1 MDRMTF
7 LDASF
12 LYSETENDLHHNA
25 WLGIFEGPPPTGD
38 EFQRHIASKLPAIPR
53 YRQRVRFVPQ
63 DLAAPVWVDDVHFH
77 LPHHVRHI
85 ALPAPGTE
93 QQLRDLFTTLMA
105 QPLDRNKPLWEMWMV
120 EGLED
125 GRWALISKLHH
136 CMADGAT
143 TTDIT
148 TLLLDREP
156 VAALTPPDDWHPEP
170 SPTDAELVQAAMQEA
185 ESNRIDQA
193 GRYFSLLGSLRE
205 QMAEV
210 DKAFTS
216 LGESLSKPL
225 SVESLNGPIGPHRR
239 WAWAKADLSEVNQVR
254 QALGGTV
261 NDVVLAL
268 VARAFRDL
276 LVSRGEDVEG
286 RTVRSM
292 VPVSV
297 RIAGEQDGNRV
308 SSMYAELPVGVAD
321 PVERLAA
328 IRAQMD
334 GLKASKQ
341 ALAGDVLASLTGFQP
356 PALLAMGARAATHA
370 SSPVNTV
377 TTNVPG
383 PQFPL
388 YVLGRKM
395 LDDYPYITLAS
406 TVRLATTV
414 FSYDGV
420 LRFGVTGDYESTP
433 DIETFARGLSSGL
446 DELVAASSAKAAA
459 SKPRRKQEQG
469 TKPKRPTKS
478 AGTATRRPAAKKTAK
493 PTTPKESGS

>member
-1 MDRMTF
+1 M
-7 LDASF
+7 
-12 LYSETENDLHHNA
+12 
-25 WLGIFEGPPPTGD
+25 
-38 EFQRHIASKLPAIPR
+38 
-53 YRQRVRFVPQ
+53 PQ

-93 QQLRDLFTTLMA
+93 EQLRDLFTTLMA

-156 VAALTPPDDWHPEP
+156 VADPASPDDWHPEP
-170 SPTDAELVQAAMQEA
+170 PPTDADLVRAALQEA
-185 ESNRIDQA
+185 ENDKLDQA

-210 DKAFTS
+210 DRAFAS
-216 LGESLSKPL
+216 LGDSLSKPL

-239 WAWAKADLSEVNQVR
+239 WAWAKAALSDINQVR
-254 QALGGTV
+254 QAHGGTV

-276 LVSRGEDVEG
+276 LLSRGEEVEG

-356 PALLAMGARAATHA
+356 PALLAMGARAASHA
-370 SSPVNTV
+370 TSPVNTV

-395 LDDYPYITLAS
+395 LEDYPYITLAN

-433 DIETFARGLSSGL
+433 DIEVFTRGLDSGL
-446 DELVAASSAKAAA
+446 GELLAASSA
-459 SKPRRKQEQG
+459 SKVAVKRQRKPTQG
-469 TKPKRPTKS
+469 TKAKRPTKS
-478 AGTATRRPAAKKTAK
+478 AGTASRRPATKKSAT
-493 PTTPKESGS
+493 PTPKESGS